1 MNIKEEIHA
10 LSDEMLE
17 KLERL
22 VVIPSVE
29 GEPLEGKPFGEAPAK
44 ALEEGLRIADELGF
58 FLWDVRFEKEGATWY
73 LRVLIDKDGGIDMDD
88 CEAFTRP
95 MNKALD
101 EADPIAQSYV
111 LECGSPGLG
120 RELRRPEHFE
130 VCIGDVIRVRLIRPD
145 ENGEKEFVVGLVGYD
160 KDKILCQKLDEDMNG
175 VENVEFKLADCA
187 YVKLNDDAD
196 LF

>member
-1 MNIKEEIHA
+1 MAQKKNTVQAVRELA
-10 LSDEMLE
+10 Q
-17 KLERL
+17 
-22 VVIPSVE
+22 
-29 GEPLEGKPFGEAPAK
+29 PL
-44 ALEEGLRIADELGF
+44 ADELGF

-73 LRVLIDKDGGIDMDD
+73 LRVLIDKDGGIDMND

-95 MNKALD
+95 FNKILD
-101 EADPIAQSYV
+101 EADPIDQSYV

-130 VCIGDVIRVRLIRPD
+130 VCIGDVVRVRLIRPD
-145 ENGEKEFVVGLVGYD
+145 ENGEREFVVGLAGYEN
-160 KDKILCQKLDEDMNG
+160 DKIICCTLDDEGNSTG
-175 VENVEFKLADCA
+175 EREFLLSDCA

>member
-1 MNIKEEIHA
+1 MALLWEALTEVLYGSKENYGRKSKRA
-10 LSDEMLE
+10 CTAYRRRAWLF
-17 KLERL
+17 
-22 VVIPSVE
+22 
-29 GEPLEGKPFGEAPAK
+29 PLG
-44 ALEEGLRIADELGF
+44 R
-58 FLWDVRFEKEGATWY
+58 KEGATWY

-95 MNKALD
+95 MNKVLD
-101 EADPIAQSYV
+101 EADPISQSYV

>member
-1 MNIKEEIHA
+1 M
-10 LSDEMLE
+10 
-17 KLERL
+17 
-22 VVIPSVE
+22 
-29 GEPLEGKPFGEAPAK
+29 
-44 ALEEGLRIADELGF
+44 
-58 FLWDVRFEKEGATWY
+58 
-73 LRVLIDKDGGIDMDD
+73 LIDKDGGIDMDD

-95 MNKALD
+95 MNKVLD

-145 ENGEKEFVVGLVGYD
+145 KNGEKEFVVGLVGYD

>member
-1 MNIKEEIHA
+1 M
-10 LSDEMLE
+10 
-17 KLERL
+17 
-22 VVIPSVE
+22 
-29 GEPLEGKPFGEAPAK
+29 
-44 ALEEGLRIADELGF
+44 
-58 FLWDVRFEKEGATWY
+58 
-73 LRVLIDKDGGIDMDD
+73 LIDKDGGIDMDD
-88 CEAFTRP
+88 CEAVTRP
-95 MNKALD
+95 MNKVLD
-101 EADPIAQSYV
+101 EAAPIAQSYV

-175 VENVEFKLADCA
+175 VEYVEFKLADCA
-187 YVKLNDDAD
+187 YVKLNDDAV

>member
-1 MNIKEEIHA
+1 MEVKKTTV
-10 LSDEMLE
+10 E
-17 KLERL
+17 KVRELAQ
-22 VVIPSVE
+22 P
-29 GEPLEGKPFGEAPAK
+29 
-44 ALEEGLRIADELGF
+44 IADELGF

-73 LRVLIDKDGGIDMDD
+73 LR
-88 CEAFTRP
+88 AFTRP
-95 MNKALD
+95 MNKVLD
-101 EADPIAQSYV
+101 EADPISQSYV

>member
-1 MNIKEEIHA
+1 MLGPSKLSAKSGTSALQHIA
-10 LSDEMLE
+10 LSY
-17 KLERL
+17 R
-22 VVIPSVE
+22 
-29 GEPLEGKPFGEAPAK
+29 
-44 ALEEGLRIADELGF
+44 
-58 FLWDVRFEKEGATWY
+58 
-73 LRVLIDKDGGIDMDD
+73 
-88 CEAFTRP
+88 
-95 MNKALD
+95 
-101 EADPIAQSYV
+101 
-111 LECGSPGLG
+111 
-120 RELRRPEHFE
+120 